1 MTIELRKQLEANK
14 NEKLKYKKI
23 DGLNLPYFEVEMID
37 GTLCDLN
44 NEVITDSASIFHK

>member
-1 MTIELRKQLEANK
+1 LTAELRKKLEANK

-37 GTLCDLN
+37 GTVCDLN
-44 NEVITDSASIFHK
+44 NESV